1 MSFSLIPVTHSYPYC
16 LLSLRCRVSELQ
28 KEYLKEP
35 TEEFKAMEARQSDF
49 AAAQRAY
56 KQEFVKKLD
65 VSTSTV
71 QDISKKQ
78 ENWCRLDF
86 LFENEC
92 VLQTSRL

>member
-1 MSFSLIPVTHSYPYC
+1 MF
-16 LLSLRCRVSELQ
+16 LLSTGPNPLVSVLLALTSSRCRMSNFQ

-65 VSTSTV
+65 VSMTDVV
-71 QDISKKQ
+71 QEIQ
-78 ENWCRLDF
+78 
-86 LFENEC
+86 
-92 VLQTSRL
+92 